1 MSTPT
6 TPDAPF
12 NPGKIALEALI
23 AAGDLDAAGKLAVK
37 LTAATPAPAQAAAPA
52 GPDPNRL
59 LSYREMRQMS
69 VGEMTDLQREEPQVV
84 QRSLEALRATGERH
98 NLASNQGR

>member
-6 TPDAPF
+6 IPDAPF

-37 LTAATPAPAQAAAPA
+37 LTAATPAPAQAAAPTK
-52 GPDPNRL
+52 PDADRL
-59 LSYREMRQMS
+59 LSYSEMRSMS
-69 VGEMTDLQREEPQVV
+69 VGDMTTLQLEEPQVV
-84 QRSLEALRATGERH
+84 QRSLEALRASGERH
-98 NLASNQGR
+98 NRASSEG